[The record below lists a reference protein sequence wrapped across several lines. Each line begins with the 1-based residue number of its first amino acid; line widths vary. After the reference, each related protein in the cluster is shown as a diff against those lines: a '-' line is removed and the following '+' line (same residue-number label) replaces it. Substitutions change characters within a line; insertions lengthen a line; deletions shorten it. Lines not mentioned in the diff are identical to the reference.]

1 MPFLPVQDKPSPVYP
16 GLHVHTGPSGASKHC
31 ALLSQLRV
39 SSLQLALAPEV
50 RKVSELVHK

>member
-39 SSLQLALAPEV
+39 PSLQSVLDAEV
-50 RKVSELVHK
+50 RKVGE